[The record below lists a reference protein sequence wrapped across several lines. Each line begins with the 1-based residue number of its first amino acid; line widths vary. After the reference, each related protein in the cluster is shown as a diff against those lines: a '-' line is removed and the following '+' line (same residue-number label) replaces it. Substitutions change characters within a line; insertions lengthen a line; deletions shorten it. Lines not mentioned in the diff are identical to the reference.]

1 MVTVAV
7 FPLPLHH
14 LSLDLWHYEGKEEDD
29 KERKRE
35 GRREEFGEVVKKRSE
50 FKKRGIKNEWRK

>member
-14 LSLDLWHYEGKEEDD
+14 LSLDLWHYEGKEEDG
-29 KERKRE
+29 KEGK
-35 GRREEFGEVVKKRSE
+35 REEFGEVVTKRSE